1 MNEIE
6 QLYGQYYKDL
16 YGYVFS
22 LTLNHYQ
29 TEDIVSNTFLTAINS
44 IHTFKQKSSIK
55 TWLIGI
61 ARHEYYAYLKKNPLN
76 MQLDSIQEPTY
87 LPIDNNTEEILKA
100 IQNFEEPLRQI
111 MVLRL
116 INQLSF
122 VEIGMVVGR
131 SETYSRVSFF
141 RGKQKLVEVLNDE
154 M

>member
-6 QLYGQYYKDL
+6 QLYEQYYKDL

-22 LTLNHYQ
+22 LTLNHDQ
-29 TEDIVSNTFLTAINS
+29 TEDIVSNTFLAAINS

-76 MQLDSIQEPTY
+76 MQLDCIQEPSY
-87 LPIDNNTEEILKA
+87 VPMNNQTEQILKA
-100 IQNFEEPLRQI
+100 IQKFEEPLRQI
-111 MVLRL
+111 MILRL

-122 VEIGMVVGR
+122 AEIAVVIGR

-141 RGKQKLVEVLNDE
+141 RGKQKLAEVLLDE